1 MKDTEM
7 LTAIYKA
14 TDNGMKIIT
23 GYLPEAGGCDRAG
36 AFFRAYNGQRYP
48 SCHLIQIDG
57 VWQIRDYSMGAHS
70 TSPVGLEMKMK
81 GLGFRDAL
89 KSLYREHINQ
99 QWTGTVEVES
109 DNELKEEHESSQPEP
124 DAQTLAFRNGYF
136 RVTADGVERTQE
148 LPDRTVKA
156 FPCAFTRMPYLFT
169 AQDVLRVIDPHG
181 DSSPV
186 FRLLAMASMEPRSNR
201 DATAE
206 LTESESKSLAA
217 KLFAIGY
224 LLHSFKDEFK
234 AGVWFH
240 NARPDSEMPTGK
252 TLVARWVSLFR
263 NTFPINGRYQGMHKK
278 PFLFD
283 GVSRDTGMVIID
295 DLIPANAT
303 HRLREYVKEGITVE
317 RKMVPQTT
325 LDYYDAPKIA
335 VTAVRL
341 PEHIAYAHDG
351 VWLTCGFSNWFDFH
365 DRPFTQFGRMLMD
378 DRYTQEDWNMDANFA
393 VDCLQFYLRC
403 RRNGLE
409 ITEKGGLV

>member
-7 LTAIYKA
+7 LKAIYKA

-23 GYLPEAGGCDRAG
+23 EYFPEAEECRRKGTL
-36 AFFRAYNGQRYP
+36 FKAYPKQRTP
-48 SCHLIQIDG
+48 PCLIIDHNG
-57 VWQIRDYSMGAHS
+57 VWHI
-70 TSPVGLEMKMK
+70 
-81 GLGFRDAL
+81 LGFSETRSLISPIGLFMFKNHLPFRKAL
-89 KSLYREHINQ
+89 ERLYTAVVDP

-109 DNELKEEHESSQPEP
+109 DNELKEKHVPSQPEP

-136 RVTADGVERTQE
+136 RVTADSVERTQE

-224 LLHSFKDEFK
+224 LLHSNKDEFK

-240 NARPDSEMPTGK
+240 NAQPDSDMPTGK
-252 TLVARWVSLFR
+252 TFVARWVSLFR
-263 NTFPINGRYQGMHKK
+263 NTFPIDGRYPGLRNQR
-278 PFLFD
+278 FLFD

-303 HRLREYVKEGITVE
+303 HHLREYVKEGITVD
-317 RKMVPQTT
+317 RKMCPQTT

-335 VTAVRL
+335 VTAVRP
-341 PEHIAYAHDG
+341 PEHIASAHDG
-351 VWLTCGFSNWFDFH
+351 VWLTCGFSDWFDLLYK
-365 DRPFTQFGRMLMD
+365 PSTQFGRILMD
-378 DRYTQEDWNMDANFA
+378 DRYTQEDWNRDANFA

-403 RRNGLE
+403 RKNGLE
-409 ITEKGGLV
+409 ITEKGGLL

>member
-7 LTAIYKA
+7 LQAIYKA

-23 GYLPEAGGCDRAG
+23 GYLPEAEGCDRDG
-36 AFFRAYNGQRYP
+36 AYFRAYKGQRTP
-48 SCHLIQIDG
+48 SCHLIQHDG
-57 VWQIRDYSMGAHS
+57 VWRIKDFGRGGRSM
-70 TSPVGLEMKMK
+70 SPVGLDMRMN

-89 KSLYREHINQ
+89 KHLYREHIDPR
-99 QWTGTVEVES
+99 WTGTVEVES
-109 DNELKEEHESSQPEP
+109 DNELKEKHVPSQPEP
-124 DAQTLAFRNGYF
+124 DAQTLAFLNGYF

-148 LPDRTVKA
+148 LPDRTVKV

-169 AQDVLRVIDPHG
+169 AQDVLRVIDPQG

-224 LLHSFKDEFK
+224 LLHSYKDEFE

-240 NARPDSEMPTGK
+240 NAQPDSEMPTGK

-263 NTFPINGRYQGMHKK
+263 NTFEINGRYPGMHNSR
-278 PFLFD
+278 FLFD

-303 HRLREYVKEGITVE
+303 HHLREYVKEGITVE
-317 RKMVPQTT
+317 RKMCPQTT

-335 VTAVRL
+335 VTAVRP
-341 PEHIAYAHDG
+341 PENIASAHDG
-351 VWLTCGFSNWFDFH
+351 VWLTCGFSDWFDLH
-365 DRPFTQFGRMLMD
+365 HKPYTQFGRVLMD
-378 DRYTQEDWNMDANFA
+378 DRYTQEDWNRDANFA

-403 RRNGLE
+403 RKNMTF
-409 ITEKGGLV
+409 IIEKGGLL